1 MKKHL
6 KAKILKEAFVF
17 IVSSS
22 FIFAN
27 QVDMNGAVNS
37 NFGNSYGFYDFSENI
52 LDLNIFYND
61 IQGWIQ
67 YEYSN
72 PPDIGFGNN
81 DIRKFR
87 LEYSTG
93 DFILKLGDLYEFWGR
108 GLLLNQFDDQV
119 TNFDNGTRG
128 LLIEYDGGALSAS
141 HMNGNSNIWNMGS
154 DTRIPEYNNTHNMM
168 ANRIQ
173 YNRGLMSLGLT
184 QLRSNEEHDMNIGPS
199 VLVSHDLKGGYATWA
214 GGNADFF
221 LEYVDK
227 VSTEKVTMF
236 GAIPNDTLIK
246 GHGYYQNFNFYLG
259 NWGISTE
266 YKRYAFDRAHGDI
279 LAEDYGNQ
287 IEYQQMPTLG
297 KEHNSTLLGRLTHN
311 YNFND
316 ERGAQVEL
324 NGSLLGLS
332 ITAQYAHLSRND
344 TWQSVGAF
352 DWVKNS
358 VEGFLPS
365 SDISALPYWENYQE
379 VSGYAFNDKLYFKL
393 GRGSNKE
400 ILKTIRFFEG
410 SQVDISSIDTSLTWL
425 YDTLVWNDET
435 YYDSTEVELYDT
447 NYTSPYDV
455 ESKLWQQ
462 SKAFTIPLEV
472 NYIFDNGYTFGVGF
486 QYQEREKVNRSKGN
500 ATTFNPGDSTWSMY
514 DPDDYSNTYD
524 ETTTQL
530 ANADGSVKK
539 QYNRLVYLS
548 ISKAPKWSFTITHD
562 MTNAYEASTPY
573 DPYYNPLEALI
584 SGDLK
589 YFTGKRNNT
598 DPPSWIQNRW
608 VSVEFSYNITSS
620 QRLSIMYGSI
630 QGGLFCSNG
639 VCRLIPPF
647 NDGLKIS
654 YSASF

>member
-61 IQGWIQ
+61 LQGWIQ

-589 YFTGKRNNT
+589 YFTGNRNNT

-608 VSVEFSYNITSS
+608 VSVEFAYNITSS

-647 NDGLKIS
+647 NDGVKIS

>member
-61 IQGWIQ
+61 LQGWIQ

-608 VSVEFSYNITSS
+608 VSVEFAYNITSS

-647 NDGLKIS
+647 NDGVKIS

>member
-1 MKKHL
+1 L
-6 KAKILKEAFVF
+6 KAKILKEAFLL
-17 IVSSS
+17 IVCTS
-22 FIFAN
+22 FVFAN

-61 IQGWIQ
+61 LQGWIQ

-72 PPDIGFGNN
+72 PPDIGFGKN

-128 LLIEYDGGALSAS
+128 MLIEYDSGSLSAS
-141 HMNGNSNIWNMGS
+141 HMNGNSSIWNMGA
-154 DTRIPEYNNTHNMM
+154 DTRTPEYNNIHSMM
-168 ANRIQ
+168 ANRLE
-173 YNRGLMSLGLT
+173 YNRGLITLGLT
-184 QLRSNEEHDMNIGPS
+184 QLRSNEEHDVNFGPS
-199 VLVSHDLKGGYATWA
+199 VFVSHDLKGAYATWA
-214 GGNADFF
+214 SGNADLFV
-221 LEYVDK
+221 EYVDK

-236 GAIPNDTLIK
+236 GTIPNDTLLK
-246 GHGYYQNFNFYLG
+246 GHGYYQNFNFYFG

-266 YKRYAFDRAHGDI
+266 YKRYAFDRAYGDI
-279 LAEDYGNQ
+279 TSDDYGNQ

-316 ERGAQVEL
+316 ERGAQVEV

-332 ITAQYAHLSRND
+332 LTAQYAHLSRNE
-344 TWQSVGAF
+344 TWQSVGSFEWTDKAI
-352 DWVKNS
+352 
-358 VEGFLPS
+358 EGFLPS

-379 VSGYAFNDKLYFKL
+379 VSGYAFNDKFYFKL

-400 ILKTIRFFEG
+400 ILKTIRYFEG
-410 SQVDISSIDTSLTWL
+410 TQVDISSVDTSLTWV

-435 YYDSTEVELYDT
+435 YFDSTEVELYDT
-447 NYTSPYDV
+447 NYTSPFNV
-455 ESKLWQQ
+455 ESKLWQE

-472 NYIFDNGYTFGVGF
+472 NYIFDNGYTLGLGF

-500 ATTFNPGDSTWSMY
+500 ATTFNASDSSWTMY

-524 ETTTQL
+524 ETVSQL
-530 ANADGSVKK
+530 ANPDGAVKT
-539 QYNRLVYLS
+539 QYNRLVYFS

-562 MTNAYEASTPY
+562 MTNAYEASSPY

-589 YFTGKRNNT
+589 YFTGKRNNIE
-598 DPPSWIQNRW
+598 PPSWIQNRW
-608 VSVEFSYNITSS
+608 VSVEFAYNITSS

-647 NDGLKIS
+647 NDGVKIS

>member
-61 IQGWIQ
+61 LQGWIQ

-227 VSTEKVTMF
+227 ISTEKVTMF

>member
-1 MKKHL
+1 M
-6 KAKILKEAFVF
+6 KAKILKEAFVL
-17 IVSSS
+17 IVCTS
-22 FIFAN
+22 FVFAN

-61 IQGWIQ
+61 LQGWIQ

-72 PPDIGFGNN
+72 PPDIGFGKN

-128 LLIEYDGGALSAS
+128 MLIEYDSGSLSAS
-141 HMNGNSNIWNMGS
+141 HMNGNSSIWNMGA
-154 DTRIPEYNNTHNMM
+154 DTRTPEYNNIHSMM
-168 ANRIQ
+168 ANRLE
-173 YNRGLMSLGLT
+173 YNRGLITLGLT
-184 QLRSNEEHDMNIGPS
+184 QLRSNEEHDVNFGPS
-199 VLVSHDLKGGYATWA
+199 VFVSHDLKGAYATWA
-214 GGNADFF
+214 SGNADLFV
-221 LEYVDK
+221 EYVDK

-236 GAIPNDTLIK
+236 GTIPNDTLLK
-246 GHGYYQNFNFYLG
+246 GHGYYQNFNFYFG

-266 YKRYAFDRAHGDI
+266 YKRYAFDRAYGDI
-279 LAEDYGNQ
+279 TSDDYGNQ

-316 ERGAQVEL
+316 ERGAQVEV

-332 ITAQYAHLSRND
+332 LTAQYAHLSRNE
-344 TWQSVGAF
+344 TWQSVGSFEWTDKAI
-352 DWVKNS
+352 
-358 VEGFLPS
+358 EGFLPS

-379 VSGYAFNDKLYFKL
+379 VSGYAFNDKFYFKL

-400 ILKTIRFFEG
+400 ILKTIRYFEG
-410 SQVDISSIDTSLTWL
+410 TQVDISSVDTSLTWV

-435 YYDSTEVELYDT
+435 YFDSTEVELYDT
-447 NYTSPYDV
+447 NYTSPFNV
-455 ESKLWQQ
+455 ESKLWQE

-472 NYIFDNGYTFGVGF
+472 NYIFDNGYTLGLGF

-500 ATTFNPGDSTWSMY
+500 ATTFNASDSSWTMY

-524 ETTTQL
+524 ETVSQL
-530 ANADGSVKK
+530 ANPDGAVKT
-539 QYNRLVYLS
+539 QYNRLVYFS

-562 MTNAYEASTPY
+562 MTNAYEASSPY

-589 YFTGKRNNT
+589 YFTGKRNNIE
-598 DPPSWIQNRW
+598 PPSWIQNRW
-608 VSVEFSYNITSS
+608 VSVEFAYNITSS

-647 NDGLKIS
+647 NDGVKIS

>member
-61 IQGWIQ
+61 LQGWIQ

>member
-1 MKKHL
+1 
-6 KAKILKEAFVF
+6 
-17 IVSSS
+17 
-22 FIFAN
+22 
-27 QVDMNGAVNS
+27 MNGAVNS

-61 IQGWIQ
+61 LQGWIQ

-199 VLVSHDLKGGYATWA
+199 VLVSHDVKGGYATWA

-608 VSVEFSYNITSS
+608 VSVEFAYNITSS

-647 NDGLKIS
+647 NDGVKIS